1 MAPSGAANKEINMG
15 YMGDVK
21 AKTFIDDNASSTT
34 YVAAASTPATT
45 FTLANSSFG
54 TNTGR
59 KITATTTGT
68 GDGTKTVTIV
78 GTDVNGDDAT
88 EVISLP
94 GTASTTSGTT
104 TFFQTI
110 TSATVS
116 AQPAANV
123 SLGMTADVAGG
134 VFAGR
139 TRIRQANVA
148 SGGAIGSVEV
158 RDAGTAGSS
167 LLTLRTQATAGDIST
182 VNIPQDGI
190 VFKNGAYITFS
201 EVNCNSVTVYFD
213 G

>member
-1 MAPSGAANKEINMG
+1 MG

-21 AKTFIDDNASSTT
+21 SKIFIDDNASSATF
-34 YVAAASTPATT
+34 VAAAARPTTT
-45 FTLANSSFG
+45 FTLAKTSFG

-59 KITATTTGT
+59 KITATTAGSES
-68 GDGTKTVTIV
+68 GKTVTIV
-78 GTDVNGDDAT
+78 GTDVNGDAAT

-94 GTASTTSGTT
+94 GSASTTAGTT
-104 TFFQTI
+104 IFFQTI

-123 SLGMTADVAGG
+123 SLGMTAEVAGG

-139 TRIRQANVA
+139 TRVRQANVA

-158 RDAGTAGSS
+158 RNTGTAGTS
-167 LLTLRTQATAGDIST
+167 LLTLRTQATAGDINT
-182 VNIPQDGI
+182 VNIPQDG
-190 VFKNGAYITFS
+190 VLFANGAYITFS
-201 EVNCNSVTVYFD
+201 EVNCNAVTVYFD

>member
-1 MAPSGAANKEINMG
+1 M

-21 AKTFIDDNASSTT
+21 SKTFIDANASSAT
-34 YVAAASTPATT
+34 YVAVAARPTST

-54 TNTGR
+54 TNTAR
-59 KITATTTGT
+59 KITATTSGT

-78 GTDVNGDDAT
+78 GTDEKGDAAT

-104 TFFQTI
+104 TAFLTI

-123 SLGMTADVAGG
+123 SLGMTADVFGS

-139 TRIRQANVA
+139 TRVRQANVA

-158 RDAGTAGSS
+158 RDGSISGDS
-167 LLTLRTQATAGDIST
+167 LLTARTTATEGDIST
-182 VNIPQDGI
+182 INIPQDGI
-190 VFKNGAYITFS
+190 LYKDGAFVSFS

-213 G
+213 A

>member
-1 MAPSGAANKEINMG
+1 M

-21 AKTFIDDNASSTT
+21 SKIFIDDNASSAT
-34 YVAAASTPATT
+34 YVAVAARPTST

-54 TNTGR
+54 TNTAR
-59 KITATTTGT
+59 KITATTSGT

-78 GTDVNGDDAT
+78 GTDEKGNAAT

-94 GTASTTSGTT
+94 GSATTTSGTT
-104 TFFQTI
+104 TAFLTI

-123 SLGMTADVAGG
+123 SLGMTADVFGSI
-134 VFAGR
+134 FAGR
-139 TRIRQANVA
+139 TRVRQANVA

-158 RDAGTAGSS
+158 RNESVSGDS
-167 LLTLRTQATAGDIST
+167 LLTVRTQATEGDIST
-182 VNIPQDGI
+182 INIPQDGI
-190 VFKNGAYITFS
+190 LYKDGAFVTFS

-213 G
+213 A